1 MGQFTITKDPTRP
14 DVDALR
20 VLMGPFSIYNA
31 ENVEEAA
38 GKRST
43 LGNCS
48 YSGRASRCAPAV
60 CYRPC
65 TPTTLPPGMWP
76 STSAPR
82 GQVMVGKFDGERV
95 SLLEAHR
102 FPNTPCVSAMSCTGI
117 FGTSS
122 IRCSPGFEGQWLAAS
137 PLRSVSTAGDAITR
151 SSRTTVHSWEL
162 LPLSRWPDDRHSGRR
177 LRENPR
183 SRDLRYYR

>member
-1 MGQFTITKDPTRP
+1 MNGCAPEFALWSFVDLGYLTYYISYMLATGDLQGVEGETFEAGRMGQFTITKDPTRP

-48 YSGRASRCAPAV
+48 LHSGRASRCAPAV

-82 GQVMVGKFDGERV
+82 
-95 SLLEAHR
+95 EA
-102 FPNTPCVSAMSCTGI
+102 
-117 FGTSS
+117 
-122 IRCSPGFEGQWLAAS
+122 
-137 PLRSVSTAGDAITR
+137 RSWWGNSTA
-151 SSRTTVHSWEL
+151 
-162 LPLSRWPDDRHSGRR
+162 SGCPCWKHIAFPIHPAYRR
-177 LRENPR
+177 
-183 SRDLRYYR
+183 